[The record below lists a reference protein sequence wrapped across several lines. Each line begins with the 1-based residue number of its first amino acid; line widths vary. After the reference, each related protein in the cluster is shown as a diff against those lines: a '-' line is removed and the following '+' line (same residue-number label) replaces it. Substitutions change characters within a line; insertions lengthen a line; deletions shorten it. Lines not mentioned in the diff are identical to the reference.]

1 MTKIVLQLMGMKCW
15 KCYRAMGALCIPAEV
30 SETPE
35 TIKQILKSKKI
46 RPLCEKC
53 IITNPG
59 FVSFE
64 QVSKEI

>member
-1 MTKIVLQLMGMKCW
+1 
-15 KCYRAMGALCIPAEV
+15 MGALCIPAEV

-35 TIKQILKSKKI
+35 SMKQILKSKKI
-46 RPLCEKC
+46 LPVCEKC